1 MRDVFVNSKNKASAF
16 QFMMLRK
23 SFEKSN
29 KEIQYWRN
37 QKSKLFESNSNIE
50 MNCDKLSR
58 KVSDIEEKISENTRI
73 HVAKKQELKDL
84 QSARTNMSHKQ
95 W

>member
-1 MRDVFVNSKNKASAF
+1 MLKKRSTF
-16 QFMMLRK
+16 QFMTLRK
-23 SFEKSN
+23 STEKSN

-37 QKSKLFESNSNIE
+37 QKSKLLESNCNIE
-50 MNCDKLSR
+50 MNLDKLSR

-73 HVAKKQELKDL
+73 HVAKTKELKDL
-84 QSARTNMSHKQ
+84 QSARTNISHKQ